1 LASFPLA
8 FPVAGSDK
16 IERVRYDEKTQ
27 RLFINARQ
35 FFEGVP
41 PEIWDFRVGGYRVLE
56 KWLAERKGRRLE
68 FDDQRQ
74 IARLVKL
81 IGETLRLMAAIDEAT
96 QWLTG

>member
-1 LASFPLA
+1 MSVTVTVNL
-8 FPVAGSDK
+8 
-16 IERVRYDEKTQ
+16 R
-27 RLFINARQ
+27 
-35 FFEGVP
+35 
-41 PEIWDFRVGGYRVLE
+41 DFQVGGYRVLE
-56 KWLAERKGRRLE
+56 KWIAERKGRRLE

>member
-1 LASFPLA
+1 MSVTVTVNL
-8 FPVAGSDK
+8 
-16 IERVRYDEKTQ
+16 R
-27 RLFINARQ
+27 
-35 FFEGVP
+35 
-41 PEIWDFRVGGYRVLE
+41 DFRVGGYRVLE

>member
-41 PEIWDFRVGGYRVLE
+41 PEVWDFRVGGYRVLE
-56 KWLAERKGRRLE
+56 KWLAERKGRRLG

-74 IARLVKL
+74 IARLIKL

>member
-1 LASFPLA
+1 
-8 FPVAGSDK
+8 
-16 IERVRYDEKTQ
+16 VRYDEKTQ

-41 PEIWDFRVGGYRVLE
+41 PEVWDFRVGGYRVLE

-74 IARLVKL
+74 IARLIKL

>member
-1 LASFPLA
+1 MSVTVTVNL
-8 FPVAGSDK
+8 
-16 IERVRYDEKTQ
+16 R
-27 RLFINARQ
+27 
-35 FFEGVP
+35 
-41 PEIWDFRVGGYRVLE
+41 DFRVGGYCVLE

-74 IARLVKL
+74 IARLIKV

>member
-1 LASFPLA
+1 MT
-8 FPVAGSDK
+8 
-16 IERVRYDEKTQ
+16 RKTQ

-41 PEIWDFRVGGYRVLE
+41 PEVWDFRVGGYRVLE